1 MSKRITQHAFYQ
13 YMKCPT
19 WLYHEAQEGEDIRVP
34 LIKLLQDEGLIKEQ
48 ARILLSDRKVEEVDL
63 PDLDE
68 ASVKTLEL
76 MAKGVETI
84 YRGVLMHGRHVAQP
98 DILERVE
105 GDSKLGDYYY
115 VACDIKRS
123 RHLKDEYRFQGA
135 FYADILKEI
144 QGLRPVQG
152 YVMRADRVVEGYL
165 IDEVYANYR
174 LTLDD
179 IERIVDG
186 ERPEPFLTSAAKNS
200 PWFQKLH
207 KEVQEC
213 DHLSLINRIWRS
225 EMDALKAVSINTVT
239 DLAEAPEKQI
249 KAIPGVTKDR
259 ALFLQKQAESLKEN
273 KVIFVGPVDLPPEN
287 GVVLVID
294 IESDPLRD
302 IHYLIGV
309 LRINGDVEEY
319 IPFLARTPEEEGRM
333 WQEFLLF
340 IDDYPDARMYH
351 YGWYELDVF
360 RRMGVKYG
368 VPDRIAKQF
377 EERMVDVLP
386 RLRES
391 VIFPLSF
398 YSLKDVAKYLG
409 FSWRHPEASGQNSV
423 VWYHEFLDNKDEQA
437 LQDTIDYNEDDV
449 RATWLLRNWAVGDRS
464 D

>member
-1 MSKRITQHAFYQ
+1 MPQRITQHAFYQ

-19 WLYHEAQEGEDIRVP
+19 WLYHEAQEGEDLRAP
-34 LIKLLQDEGLIKEQ
+34 LIKRLQDEGLIQERER
-48 ARILLSDRKVEEVDL
+48 ALLSDRSVSEVDM
-63 PDLDE
+63 PDVDE
-68 ASVKTLEL
+68 AAQKTLEL
-76 MAKGVETI
+76 MREGVETI
-84 YRGVLMHGRHVAQP
+84 YRGVLIHGHLVGEP

-105 GDSKLGDYYY
+105 GESRFGDYYY

-135 FYADILKEI
+135 FYADLLEEI
-144 QGLRPVQG
+144 QGVRPVQG
-152 YVMRADRVVEGYL
+152 YVMRADKTIEGYL
-165 IDEVYANYR
+165 IDEVYADYR

-179 IERIVDG
+179 IERVMDG
-186 ERPEPFLTSAAKNS
+186 DQPEPFLTSAAKNS
-200 PWFQKLH
+200 PWFDVLY
-207 KEVQEC
+207 KEVQDC

-239 DLAEAPEKQI
+239 DLAEADDKQL
-249 KAIPGVTKDR
+249 KAVPGVTKER
-259 ALFLQKQAESLKEN
+259 VAFLHQQAKALKTNE
-273 KVIFVGPVDLPPEN
+273 VIFVGPVDLPPEN
-287 GVVLVID
+287 GPVLIID

-302 IHYLIGV
+302 LHYLIGV
-309 LRINGDVEEY
+309 LRVDGDSEEY
-319 IPFLARTPEEEGRM
+319 IPFLARTPEEEGKM

-360 RRMGVKYG
+360 RRLGEKYG

-409 FSWRHPEASGQNSV
+409 FAWRHPEASGQNSV
-423 VWYHEFLDNKDEQA
+423 LWYQEFLDNGDESALKDVIE
-437 LQDTIDYNEDDV
+437 YNEDDV
-449 RATWLLRNWAVGDRS
+449 RATWMLRNWAVGS
-464 D
+464 